1 MSEASCTSVIS
12 DALLV
17 PETVASPAP
26 IVLKRSDAL
35 TDDQWKVLLR
45 RIHKQK
51 CTPFL
56 GPETCF
62 DFSIP
67 AASVVADEWA
77 DKHEYPFE
85 DRSNLPR
92 VAQFVAYKVFGEV
105 DAVKEE
111 LAEKFRGL
119 KLPDF
124 SHPDEPYRILAS
136 LPFSVYIN
144 THYYAF
150 MSMALM
156 SQNKE
161 PQRLVCRWNDPEC
174 SDDAR
179 QAASCDPKPACP
191 LVFHMFGH
199 VTDPP
204 SLVLT
209 EDDYLDFL
217 VRTSLKSELIPQAV
231 QNAMQNNSLLF
242 FGYETNGLDFRVILR
257 SLHRIWG
264 GQFAGKTSYTI
275 QFVHV
280 SDDKVT
286 ADQIKRLK
294 EYFNRYC
301 TTSMSI
307 GVYWGSTSEFMIELR
322 QRWEDFR
329 ANSPVA

>member
-1 MSEASCTSVIS
+1 M
-12 DALLV
+12 
-17 PETVASPAP
+17 PETIPSPVAT
-26 IVLKRSDAL
+26 VLKRSEAL
-35 TDDQWKVLLR
+35 DEEKWKILLK
-45 RIHKQK
+45 RIYNQK

-67 AASVVADEWA
+67 AASVLADEWA
-77 DKHEYPFE
+77 NEHCYPFE
-85 DRSNLPR
+85 DRKNLAR

-124 SHPDEPYRILAS
+124 SNPDEPYRILAS
-136 LPFSVYIN
+136 LPFSVYIS

-150 MSMALM
+150 MSLALM
-156 SQNKE
+156 SQHKE
-161 PQRLVCRWNDPEC
+161 PQRVVCRWHDLEFSGDESGLP
-174 SDDAR
+174 
-179 QAASCDPKPACP
+179 AAYDPKPACP

-199 VTDPP
+199 VGDPP

-217 VRTSLKSELIPQAV
+217 VQTSDKQNLIPQSV
-231 QNAMQNNSLLF
+231 QNAMKNNSLLF
-242 FGYETNGLDFRVILR
+242 FGYQTNDLDFRVILR
-257 SLHRIWG
+257 SLYRIWH
-264 GQFAGKTSYTI
+264 GKFTGKSSYTI

-280 SDDKVT
+280 GDDKVT
-286 ADQIKRLK
+286 SDQINRLK

-301 TTSMSI
+301 SASMSI

-329 ANSPVA
+329 ANNPVG